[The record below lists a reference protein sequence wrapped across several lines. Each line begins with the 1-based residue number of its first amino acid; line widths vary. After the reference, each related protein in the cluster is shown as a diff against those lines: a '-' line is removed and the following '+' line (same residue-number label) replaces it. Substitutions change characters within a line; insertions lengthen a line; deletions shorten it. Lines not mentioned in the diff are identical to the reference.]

1 MNDALERIKEATLS
15 LKYAMEMAANAMAE
29 IQIAASELEP
39 HQAKEFELIAYDA
52 ISRARDA

>member
-1 MNDALERIKEATLS
+1 MNDALERIKEATRRLEN
-15 LKYAMEMAANAMAE
+15 AMEIASDAMAE

-52 ISRARDA
+52 IARARGA